1 MNDFQPAT
9 ANRNAVFHWIARL
22 SSLVIDSVF
31 LLILFLALS
40 NEDKPQGAAIPVL
53 MLLALT
59 MILCLAAWRW
69 ERAGG
74 IAVLVGGVCLGAAAF
89 AASRTYGV
97 GPSFLIPLLYAAPF
111 LLVGTL
117 FLLAARGHRSSG
129 GRVETR
135 P

>member
-1 MNDFQPAT
+1 MNDLQPAT
-9 ANRNAVFHWIARL
+9 INRNTVFHWIARL

-53 MLLALT
+53 VLLALT
-59 MILCLAAWRW
+59 MVICLAAWKW

-74 IAVLVGGVCLGAAAF
+74 IAVLVGAVCLGVAAY

-97 GPSFLIPLLYAAPF
+97 GPNLLIPLLYAAPF

-117 FLLAARGHRSSG
+117 FLLAGRGALDAG
-129 GRVETR
+129 
-135 P
+135 